1 MTLRVSGKNMDV
13 GEALR
18 SKALEHFDA
27 TVAKYFDGGYEGHLT
42 LSHDGAGFTADCVV
56 HLDTGALL
64 QAQAEAVDA
73 TAAYEA
79 MAANIEKRLR
89 RYNRKLR
96 SHRRRPEDEN
106 GIAQSYVLAAPDD
119 DTELDVDFSPAVIAE
134 TVESAE
140 NIDLA
145 RAERAKERAEER
157 IREARLNHDG
167 SVDRDRAEAALAR
180 AINRIKVAGMRRAT
194 AR

>member
-1 MTLRVSGKNMDV
+1 MVTLPGISGPFQVLFNHAPILTQLDA
-13 GEALR
+13 GDIRILTGPHHDQ
-18 SKALEHFDA
+18 HFA
-27 TVAKYFDGGYEGHLT
+27 TSGGFVEMNHNRLT
-42 LSHDGAGFTADCVV
+42 
-56 HLDTGALL
+56 
-64 QAQAEAVDA
+64 
-73 TAAYEA
+73 
-79 MAANIEKRLR
+79 
-89 RYNRKLR
+89 
-96 SHRRRPEDEN
+96 
-106 GIAQSYVLAAPDD
+106 
-119 DTELDVDFSPAVIAE
+119 VIAE